1 MTLPLISYPT
11 NCQNQRVNGFEVPGD
26 EQPRIFSMALLPG
39 AQEVETLVLAAYRRI
54 FNEQQ
59 LLSCHRDRFLESQL
73 RSNQISVRDF
83 IRGLLLSESFRRLNY
98 ECSNNYRFV
107 DMCVQRVLGRQV
119 YDQREIL
126 AWSIVLATEGIQGF
140 VTALLNSDEYLTNF
154 GEDTVPYQ
162 RRRILPQ
169 QSMGELPFERMPRY
183 GSDHLEKLTALGNNY
198 AAAGEGIL
206 LGDGLPPE
214 GLRKVGAVITVAG
227 AIVLTSGLLAVVLSW
242 FGWIKI

>member
-1 MTLPLISYPT
+1 MTLPLLSYPT
-11 NCQNQRVNGFEVPGD
+11 NCQNQRVSGFEVPGD
-26 EQPRIFSMALLPG
+26 EQPRIFSTALLPD
-39 AQEVETLVLAAYRRI
+39 AQEIETLILATYRRI

-59 LLSCHRDRFLESQL
+59 LLACNRDRFLESQL
-73 RSNQISVRDF
+73 RSSQISVKEF
-83 IRGLLLSESFRRLNY
+83 VRGLLLSDSFRRLNY

-107 DMCVQRVLGRQV
+107 DMCVQRVLGRNV

-140 VTALLNSDEYLTNF
+140 VDALLDSDEYTDNF
-154 GEDTVPYQ
+154 GDDTVPYQ

-169 QSMGELPFERMPRY
+169 QAMGEVPFERMPRY
-183 GSDHLEKLTALGNNY
+183 GSEHLAKLTALGNDFS
-198 AAAGEGIL
+198 ATGDGF
-206 LGDGLPPE
+206 GDGLPPE

-227 AIVLTSGLLAVVLSW
+227 AIVLTSGLVAVVLSW

>member
-1 MTLPLISYPT
+1 MTLPLLSYPS

-26 EQPRIFSMALLPG
+26 EQPRIFSTALLPD
-39 AQEVETLVLAAYRRI
+39 AQELENLIQAAYRRI

-59 LLSCHRDRFLESQL
+59 LLACHRDRPLESQL
-73 RSNQISVRDF
+73 RSSQISVRDF
-83 IRGLLLSESFRRLNY
+83 IRSLLLSDSFRRLNY

-119 YDQREIL
+119 YDQRETL

-140 VTALLNSDEYLTNF
+140 VDALLNSDEYMDNY
-154 GEDTVPYQ
+154 GEDIVPYQ

-183 GSDHLEKLTALGNNY
+183 GSDHLEKLTALGNDFS
-198 AAAGEGIL
+198 ATGGEFGYY
-206 LGDGLPPE
+206 GLPPAQLNKI
-214 GLRKVGAVITVAG
+214 GAAITVTGAVL
-227 AIVLTSGLLAVVLSW
+227 LTSGVMAVILSW
-242 FGWIKI
+242 FGWIKL

>member
-1 MTLPLISYPT
+1 MTLPLLSYPT
-11 NCQNQRVNGFEVPGD
+11 SCQNQRVSGFEIPGD
-26 EQPRIFSMALLPG
+26 EQPRIFSTALLPD
-39 AQEVETLVLAAYRRI
+39 AQEIEALILAAYRRI

-73 RSNQISVRDF
+73 RSSQISVQEF
-83 IRGLLLSESFRRLNY
+83 IRGLLLSDSFRRLNY

-107 DMCVQRVLGRQV
+107 EMCVQRVLGRQV
-119 YDQREIL
+119 YDQRETL

-140 VTALLNSDEYLTNF
+140 VDALLNSDEYVNNF
-154 GEDTVPYQ
+154 GNDTVPYQ

-183 GSDHLEKLTALGNNY
+183 GSDHLNTLKALGNDFSSDRM
-198 AAAGEGIL
+198 

-214 GLRKVGAVITVAG
+214 GLQKLGAVITVAG
-227 AIVLTSGLLAVVLSW
+227 ALALTSGVVAVVLSW
-242 FGWIKI
+242 FGWIKL

>member
-1 MTLPLISYPT
+1 MTLPLLSYPT
-11 NCQNQRVNGFEVPGD
+11 SCQNQRVNGFEIPGD
-26 EQPRIFSMALLPG
+26 EQPRIFSTALLPD
-39 AQEVETLVLAAYRRI
+39 AQELETLILAAYRRI

-59 LLSCHRDRFLESQL
+59 LLSSHRDRFLESQL
-73 RSNQISVRDF
+73 RSSQLSVREF

-107 DMCVQRVLGRQV
+107 EMCVQRVLGRQV
-119 YDQREIL
+119 YDQREVL

-140 VTALLNSDEYLTNF
+140 VDALLDSDEYVENF

-169 QSMGELPFERMPRY
+169 QAMGEVPFERMPRY
-183 GSDHLEKLTALGNNY
+183 GSDHLEKLTQLGNDFSANR
-198 AAAGEGIL
+198 L
-206 LGDGLPPE
+206 LDDGLPPE
-214 GLRKVGAVITVAG
+214 GLRKLGAVITVAG
-227 AIVLTSGLLAVVLSW
+227 ALVLTSGVIAVVLSW

>member
-1 MTLPLISYPT
+1 MTLPLLSYPT
-11 NCQNQRVNGFEVPGD
+11 SSQNQRVSGFEVPGD
-26 EQPRIFSMALLPG
+26 EQPRIFSTAVLPDS
-39 AQEVETLVLAAYRRI
+39 QEVETLIQAAYRRI

-59 LLSCHRDRFLESQL
+59 LLASHRARFLESQL
-73 RSNQISVRDF
+73 RSSQISVREF

-119 YDQREIL
+119 YDKRETL

-140 VTALLNSDEYLTNF
+140 VDALLNSDEYMDNF

-169 QSMGELPFERMPRY
+169 QSMGEIPFERMPRY
-183 GSDHLEKLTALGNNY
+183 GSDHLEQLKALGNDFS
-198 AAAGEGIL
+198 ATGDAL
-206 LGDGLPPE
+206 FGDGLPPE

-227 AIVLTSGLLAVVLSW
+227 AIVLTSGLLAVILSW
-242 FGWIKI
+242 FGWLKI

>member
-1 MTLPLISYPT
+1 MTLPLLSYPT
-11 NCQNQRVNGFEVPGD
+11 SCQNQRVSGFEVPGD
-26 EQPRIFSMALLPG
+26 EQPRIFSTSVLPD
-39 AQEVETLVLAAYRRI
+39 AQEVETLILAAYRRI

-59 LLSCHRDRFLESQL
+59 LLSSHRDRFLESQL
-73 RSNQISVRDF
+73 RSRQISVRDF
-83 IRGLLLSESFRRLNY
+83 VRGLLLSESFRHLNY

-119 YDQREIL
+119 YDQRETL

-140 VTALLNSDEYLTNF
+140 VDALLNSDEYIENF

-169 QSMGELPFERMPRY
+169 QAMGEIPFERMPRY
-183 GSDHLEKLTALGNNY
+183 GSDHLEKLQALGNDFSSDRDL
-198 AAAGEGIL
+198 GE
-206 LGDGLPPE
+206 GLPPE
-214 GLRKVGAVITVAG
+214 GLRKLGAVITVAG
-227 AIVLTSGLLAVVLSW
+227 AVVLTGGIVAVVLSW

>member
-1 MTLPLISYPT
+1 MTLPLLSYPS

-26 EQPRIFSMALLPG
+26 EQPRIFSTALLPD
-39 AQEVETLVLAAYRRI
+39 AQEIENLIRAAYRRI

-59 LLSCHRDRFLESQL
+59 MLACHRDRFLESQL
-73 RSNQISVRDF
+73 RSSQITVRDF
-83 IRGLLLSESFRRLNY
+83 IRSLLLSDSFRRLNY

-119 YDQREIL
+119 YDQRETL

-140 VTALLNSDEYLTNF
+140 IDALLNSDEYIDNY

-183 GSDHLEKLTALGNNY
+183 GKDHLKKLTALGNNFSET
-198 AAAGEGIL
+198 GGF
-206 LGDGLPPE
+206 GNGLPSPVVQ
-214 GLRKVGAVITVAG
+214 KVGAVITVAG
-227 AIVLTSGLLAVVLSW
+227 AVVLTSGVVAVILSW
-242 FGWIKI
+242 FGWLKL

>member
-1 MTLPLISYPT
+1 MTLPLLSYPT
-11 NCQNQRVNGFEVPGD
+11 SCQNQRVSGFEVPGD
-26 EQPRIFSMALLPG
+26 EQPRIFSTTLLPD
-39 AQEVETLVLAAYRRI
+39 AQEIETLILAAYRRI

-73 RSNQISVRDF
+73 RSSQLSVREF

-107 DMCVQRVLGRQV
+107 DMCVQRVLGRRV
-119 YDQREIL
+119 YDQRETL

-140 VTALLNSDEYLTNF
+140 VNALLNSDEYMNNF

-169 QSMGELPFERMPRY
+169 QSMGEIPFERMPRY
-183 GSDHLEKLTALGNNY
+183 GSAHLEQLKALGY
-198 AAAGEGIL
+198 DFAGGGDVL
-206 LGDGLPPE
+206 FGDGMPPE
-214 GLRKVGAVITVAG
+214 GLRKVGAVLTVAG
-227 AIVLTSGLLAVVLSW
+227 AVILTSGAVAVILSW
-242 FGWIKI
+242 FGWLKI

>member
-1 MTLPLISYPT
+1 MNLPLLSYPSS
-11 NCQNQRVNGFEVPGD
+11 CQNQRVSGFEVPGD
-26 EQPRIFSMALLPG
+26 EQPRIFSTALLPD
-39 AQEVETLVLAAYRRI
+39 AQEVEMLILVAYRRI

-59 LLSCHRDRFLESQL
+59 LLSCHRDRPLESQL
-73 RSNQISVRDF
+73 RSSQISVREF

-119 YDQREIL
+119 YDRRETL

-140 VTALLNSDEYLTNF
+140 VNALLNSDEYMDNF

-183 GSDHLEKLTALGNNY
+183 GEDHLAKLTALGNDFS
-198 AAAGEGIL
+198 ATGDAL

-214 GLRKVGAVITVAG
+214 GLQKVGAVLTVAG
-227 AIVLTSGLLAVVLSW
+227 AVVLTSGVLAVILSW

>member
-1 MTLPLISYPT
+1 MTLPLLSYPS

-26 EQPRIFSMALLPG
+26 EQPRIFSTTLSPN
-39 AQEVETLVLAAYRRI
+39 AQAIENLIRAAYRRI

-59 LLSCHRDRFLESQL
+59 MLACHRDRFLESQL
-73 RSNQISVRDF
+73 RNSQITVRDF
-83 IRGLLLSESFRRLNY
+83 IRGLLLSDSFRRLNY

-119 YDQREIL
+119 YDQRETL

-140 VTALLNSDEYLTNF
+140 VDALLNSDEYVNNY

-169 QSMGELPFERMPRY
+169 QAMGEVPFERMPRY
-183 GSDHLEKLTALGNNY
+183 GSDHLEKLTALGNDFSATGSESRY
-198 AAAGEGIL
+198 Y
-206 LGDGLPPE
+206 GLPPAE
-214 GLRKVGAVITVAG
+214 LKKVGQAITVAG
-227 AIVLTSGLLAVVLSW
+227 AVVLTSGVLAVILSW